1 MWYVIWSLTGREEE
15 LIDRIHELVPADYY
29 SQVWTPYRIKLRR
42 RDGIDEK
49 ISLKMFPG
57 YVFIDT
63 ERPEDIH
70 EIICREPDYISF
82 LKTDDKYASI
92 SDSERDIITF
102 FTGESGTAGVSLGII
117 RDGKT
122 YIMEGPLMGMEDKI
136 IHIDRHKRTAKVR
149 LKGFLGEDRVLNFA
163 VEIVDKG

>member
-1 MWYVIWSLTGREEE
+1 MWYVIWSLTGHEEE
-15 LIDRIHELVPADYY
+15 LINRIHELVPNDYY
-29 SQVWTPYRIKLRR
+29 SQVWTPYRIKLKRH
-42 RDGIDEK
+42 DGIDEK

-63 ERPEDIH
+63 EYPEEIH
-70 EIICREPDYISF
+70 EFIRREPDYISF
-82 LKTDDKYASI
+82 LKTDDKYAPV

-117 RDGKT
+117 RDGRT
-122 YIMEGPLMGMEDKI
+122 YIMEGPLAGMEDKI

-149 LKGFLGEDRVLNFA
+149 LKSFLGEDRVLNFA
-163 VEIVDKG
+163 VEIVERE

>member
-15 LIDRIHELVPADYY
+15 LIDRIRELVPANYY
-29 SQVWTPYRIKLRR
+29 SQVWTPYRIKLKRHE
-42 RDGIDEK
+42 GIYEK

-63 ERPEDIH
+63 ECPQDIH
-70 EIICREPDYISF
+70 SLIRKEPDYISF
-82 LKTDDKYASI
+82 LKTDDKYVPV
-92 SDSERDIITF
+92 SDSERDIIAF

-117 RDGKT
+117 RDGT
-122 YIMEGPLMGMEDKI
+122 THIIEGPLVGLEDKI

-149 LKGFLGEDRVLNFA
+149 LKGFLGEDRVLSFA
-163 VEIVDKG
+163 VEIIEKL